1 MQCNAMQCN
10 EMQFNVIPLYLSF
23 LDMAHKVMESFGS
36 DQDEDATE
44 QDKGRNQDVGAGGDT
59 VEAEV

>member
-1 MQCNAMQCN
+1 
-10 EMQFNVIPLYLSF
+10 
-23 LDMAHKVMESFGS
+23 MAHKVMESFGS

-59 VEAEV
+59 MEAEVLILGKWMVANRIGVSI